1 MFCHFHFACHS
12 KIPPPRIHT
21 SGLSVFLQYQEGS
34 SRLGK
39 GSAKYRVPGMQWLGL
54 RPSQLDDLD
63 LPEKA
68 SGICSHEQ
76 LLRECCQRAV
86 HPTLPPPSI

>member
-1 MFCHFHFACHS
+1 M
-12 KIPPPRIHT
+12 
-21 SGLSVFLQYQEGS
+21 FLQYQEGS

-68 SGICSHEQ
+68 SGVRLQEQ
-76 LLRECCQRAV
+76 FLWHR
-86 HPTLPPPSI
+86 